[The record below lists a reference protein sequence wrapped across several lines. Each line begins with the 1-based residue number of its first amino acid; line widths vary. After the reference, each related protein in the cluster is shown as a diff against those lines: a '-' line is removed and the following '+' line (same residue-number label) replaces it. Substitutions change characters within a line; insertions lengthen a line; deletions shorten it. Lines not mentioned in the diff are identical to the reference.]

1 MSSSIA
7 LISKSLSFLFEQ
19 DVGNFLFFYTG
30 KVHVQAWDVWQF
42 LGRTLTEWNYEWKV
56 INIL

>member
-7 LISKSLSFLFEQ
+7 LISKSLSFLVEQ

-42 LGRTLTEWNYEWKV
+42 LGRTLTMNETMNEK
-56 INIL
+56 